1 MTMEPNPPQDRTVDA
16 RAGGA
21 ADGTTMP
28 PTPAASAEGPQQ
40 IGPYRLLSVIG
51 EGGFGT
57 VWLAERRDPF
67 VQRVAL
73 KVIKPGMDSRAV
85 LARFEQERQALAMM
99 QHPGIA
105 RVLDG
110 GLTPEG
116 RPFFV
121 MEFVKGLPITEF
133 CDGRRLSIRQRLGLF
148 RLVCDAVQHAHLKG
162 IVHRDLKPGNILAFD
177 VEGQA
182 PGVKVIDF
190 GVAKATA
197 VTSAQSVFT
206 ESGQMVGTPEY
217 MSPEQAE
224 ARAAEIDTRSDIYSL
239 GVVLYELLT
248 GVVPL
253 DVRAMRDR
261 GIREMQRYI
270 AETDPPAPSLRLST
284 IADAELKS
292 RILQSRQAGESE
304 LRKRLQSELE
314 WIPLLAMRKEP
325 QNRYQSAMDLARD
338 IERYLSGQALQAGP
352 PSLRYR
358 LRKVIRRNRGWVAA
372 GATVATSLVLG
383 LGLALWQWRQ
393 AVDARREAERRA
405 LEATAISDF
414 VVQSLASGDPMQGGQ
429 RDFTVKQA
437 MAQAI
442 DRLKDGMLREQ
453 PDTEAELKRTI
464 ALILEGNADLGTAE
478 TLAASAAESMR
489 RLHGAWSTEHAR
501 CLDTLGTIRMAQGR
515 YPEAET
521 VYRQAVEIRERT
533 LPGDDPRVGSGL
545 NNLAEVCR
553 FTGKMDE
560 AAQLYERA
568 IRIQEAVL
576 GPDASTVAQAVNNLA
591 ILRVNQGR
599 FTDAERLFQRALDAR
614 RRTLGPDH
622 PKTAS
627 ALSNLGGLHDVMEQ
641 PERARPLYE
650 QALAIRIKALG
661 ERHPHVADSLN
672 NLGSC
677 ERNLGRPREAAD
689 RFRQALAI
697 WESTLGP
704 DHPDVAIALENLAD
718 ALRELGQRD
727 EAQSLVTRAIEIHRR
742 SGGPESLDTAPCLCL
757 LAEIRLDA
765 GDPAGARTLLLQAQ
779 SLQEKGLGPA
789 HPDLARTLHL
799 QAQALLRQDQPAEA
813 LPLQRRAIAITE
825 TSRGTEFAPLADA
838 LTTLAEIETA
848 LGHGDQA
855 ARARERAEAI
865 RRGAARPAVNR

>member
-1 MTMEPNPPQDRTVDA
+1 MDA
-16 RAGGA
+16 RTGGA

-28 PTPAASAEGPQQ
+28 PAPSNPAEGPQQ
-40 IGPYRLLSVIG
+40 IGPYRLLSIIG

-85 LARFEQERQALAMM
+85 LARFEQERQALALM

-133 CDGRRLSIRQRLGLF
+133 CDGRRLSIRQRLALF

-182 PGVKVIDF
+182 PSVKVIDF

-197 VTSAQSVFT
+197 ATGAHSVFT

-253 DVRAMRDR
+253 DVRAMRER
-261 GIREMQRYI
+261 GFREMQRYI

-284 IADAELKS
+284 IADAALKS
-292 RILQSRQAGESE
+292 RILQSRQAGEAE

-338 IERYLSGQALQAGP
+338 IDRYLAGQALQAGP

-358 LRKVIRRNRGWVAA
+358 LRKIIRRHRAWVAA
-372 GATVATSLVLG
+372 GAAVATSLVLG
-383 LGLALWQWRQ
+383 LGMALWQWRH

-405 LEATAISDF
+405 LEATAITEF
-414 VVQSLASGDPMQGGQ
+414 VVQALASGDPMQGGQ
-429 RDFTVKQA
+429 RAFTVKQA

-464 ALILEGNADLGTAE
+464 ALILEGNADLDTAE
-478 TLAASAAESMR
+478 SLAASAAESMR
-489 RLHGAWSTEHAR
+489 RLHGTWSIEHAR

-515 YPEAET
+515 YPEAEE
-521 VYRQAVEIRERT
+521 VYRHAVEIRERS
-533 LPGDDPRVGSGL
+533 LPGDDPHVGSGL

-553 FTGKMDE
+553 LTGKLDE
-560 AAQLYERA
+560 AGQLYERA
-568 IRIQEAVL
+568 IAIQEAAL

-599 FTDAERLFQRALDAR
+599 FADAERLFQRALDSR

-650 QALAIRIKALG
+650 QALAIRIKVLG
-661 ERHPHVADSLN
+661 DRHPHVADSLN

-697 WESTLGP
+697 WESVLGP

-718 ALRELGQRD
+718 ATRELGQRD
-727 EAQSLVTRAIEIHRR
+727 EAERLVTRAIDIHRR
-742 SGGPESLDTAPCLCL
+742 SGGPESLDTASCLCL
-757 LAEIRLDA
+757 LAELRLDA

-779 SLQEKGLGPA
+779 SLQEKGLGPE

-799 QAQALLRQDQPAEA
+799 LAQAWLRQDQPAQA
-813 LPLQRRAIAITE
+813 LPLETRAIAITE
-825 TSRGTEFAPLADA
+825 KAHGSEFDPLADA
-838 LTTLAEIETA
+838 LTTLAEIESA

-855 ARARERAEAI
+855 TRARERAESI
-865 RRGAARPAVNR
+865 RRRATRPAASR